1 MEFLL
6 FCLLALTGADN
17 IWGNAKTDQE
27 RCQAEA
33 EYMAEHDIKDHVAG
47 VIGNFEG
54 VGWST
59 GPCPPTCTPKWWKR
73 MRLTGDAIV
82 KGKNNTYYRVRSW
95 R

>member
-33 EYMAEHDIKDHVAG
+33 EYMAKHDARRHVAG

-59 GPCPPTCTPKWWKR
+59 SSQPSTCTPRRR
-73 MRLTGDAIV
+73 MKLTGDAIV